1 MKLEFAAWGSREPD
15 DRNNYSSFGA
25 KLAGMAE
32 HERNRSCAEMVVRG
46 NIGSAIFRGCVLPVA
61 TKVMLILEILVL
73 GLSVGVL
80 VGLLGIGGGV
90 VLVPAMVYLLH
101 YDQHLAQGTSLFI
114 LLPPIGLGALRQ
126 YWKSGQVDLHAG
138 ISCAIG
144 FLLGGYGG
152 GVIAVPMSSMR
163 LRGIF
168 GAFLI
173 LSAILLWRKTRA
185 ATTQTDL
192 TQRSERHGA
201 ARMVGIFGIA
211 LFCGVAAGM
220 VGIGGGVLLVPL
232 LGLLFG
238 FSQHRAQGTSLVALI
253 PPTGALAFWAYA
265 KAGYVSWEAGLL
277 LIPGVF
283 VGGILGGKLA
293 ERLNSR
299 RMRQV
304 FAALMLILGA
314 WQVFTARH
322 R

>member
-1 MKLEFAAWGSREPD
+1 MMIA
-15 DRNNYSSFGA
+15 
-25 KLAGMAE
+25 
-32 HERNRSCAEMVVRG
+32 
-46 NIGSAIFRGCVLPVA
+46 
-61 TKVMLILEILVL
+61 EILAL
-73 GLSVGVL
+73 GLAVGVL

-126 YWKSGQVDLHAG
+126 YWKSGQVDLRAG

-152 GVIAVPMSSMR
+152 GVIAVPMSSAK

-168 GAFLI
+168 GGFLI
-173 LSAILLWRKTRA
+173 LSAILLWRKTQA
-185 ATTQTDL
+185 VSA
-192 TQRSERHGA
+192 E
-201 ARMVGIFGIA
+201 ARTGKPRDGSNTLRMIGIFGVAA
-211 LFCGVAAGM
+211 LCGVAAGM
-220 VGIGGGVLLVPL
+220 VGIGGGVLLIPL

-253 PPTGALAFWAYA
+253 PPTGVLAFWAYA

-277 LIPGVF
+277 LIPGLF
-283 VGGILGGKLA
+283 LGGIVGGNLA
-293 ERLNSR
+293 KRLNPR

-304 FAALMLILGA
+304 FAALMLILGT
-314 WQVFTARH
+314 WQVFTAWR